1 MTKALSKSIMEKT
14 FSRNSFSKNP
24 IVANKLAKKRIKKQ
38 RNFCVSLLRKVKR
51 EYSANLSEK
60 NTTDNRKFW
69 QTVKAFLSEENK
81 TREKITLVKNEEIIS
96 DDVGVANTLN
106 NYFSNVVKNLKTP
119 EKFVTDSLPQSLSR
133 HPTLNAILKYKNHPS
148 MRVIKRFSQRFSSF
162 YFSHVDKNTVLKEIK
177 KLNLNKAVQDSDIP
191 VKILKENA
199 DFFADYIYLQFNEA
213 VDSSKFADF
222 FKSADISA
230 AFKQGSRNKKE
241 NYRPISIL
249 PLISKIF
256 EKIICRQ
263 LSNHFDNI
271 LSKFQCGFRK
281 GYSPQHCL
289 LLMIDKWK
297 KAVDNHKVFGAV
309 LTDLSKAFDCICHD
323 LLIAKLNAYG
333 LSLPALKLIT
343 DYLQNRKQKTKIG
356 SIYSDWKDIFSGV
369 PQGSIFGLL
378 LFNIFLCDLFLEDES
393 NYFSN

>member
-1 MTKALSKSIMEKT
+1 M
-14 FSRNSFSKNP
+14 
-24 IVANKLAKKRIKKQ
+24 
-38 RNFCVSLLRKVKR
+38 
-51 EYSANLSEK
+51 
-60 NTTDNRKFW
+60 
-69 QTVKAFLSEENK
+69 
-81 TREKITLVKNEEIIS
+81 
-96 DDVGVANTLN
+96 
-106 NYFSNVVKNLKTP
+106 
-119 EKFVTDSLPQSLSR
+119 TDSLLQSSWR
-133 HPTLNAILKYKNHPS
+133 HPTLNAILKYQNQPS
-148 MRVIKRFSQRFSSF
+148 IHVIKRCFHCFSSF
-162 YFSHVDKNTVLKEIK
+162 YFSRVDKNTVLKETE

-289 LLMIDKWK
+289 LLMVDKWK

-333 LSLPALKLIT
+333 LSLSSLKPISN
-343 DYLQNRKQKTKIG
+343 DLQNRKQRNKIG
-356 SIYSDWKDIFSGV
+356 SIYRYWAPVI
-369 PQGSIFGLL
+369 
-378 LFNIFLCDLFLEDES
+378 
-393 NYFSN
+393 

>member
-119 EKFVTDSLPQSLSR
+119 EKLVTDSPPQSLLR
-133 HPTLNAILKYKNHPS
+133 HRTLNAIHRYKNHPS
-148 MRVIKRFSQRFSSF
+148 MHVIKRFSQRSSSF
-162 YFSHVDKNTVLKEIK
+162 YFSHVDKNTVLKDIK

-199 DFFADYIYLQFNEA
+199 DFFADYIYFQFNEA
-213 VDSSKFADF
+213 VDTSKFVDF
-222 FKSADISA
+222 FKSADVLS
-230 AFKQGSRNKKE
+230 AFKQSSRNKKE

-249 PLISKIF
+249 SLISKI
-256 EKIICRQ
+256 
-263 LSNHFDNI
+263 
-271 LSKFQCGFRK
+271 
-281 GYSPQHCL
+281 
-289 LLMIDKWK
+289 
-297 KAVDNHKVFGAV
+297 
-309 LTDLSKAFDCICHD
+309 
-323 LLIAKLNAYG
+323 
-333 LSLPALKLIT
+333 
-343 DYLQNRKQKTKIG
+343 YLQATLK
-356 SIYSDWKDIFSGV
+356 S
-369 PQGSIFGLL
+369 L
-378 LFNIFLCDLFLEDES
+378 
-393 NYFSN
+393 